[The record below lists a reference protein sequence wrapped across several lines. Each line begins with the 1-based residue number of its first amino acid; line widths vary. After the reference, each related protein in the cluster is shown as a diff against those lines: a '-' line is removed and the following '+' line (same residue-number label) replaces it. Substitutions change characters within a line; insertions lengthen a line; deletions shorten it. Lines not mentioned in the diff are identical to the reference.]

1 MIMTLNHFLKGEVL
15 FIELSGDLLGENNGV
30 KIIELANEYISR
42 NVNKCAVDLSKVRY
56 MNSNGLGILITLLTK
71 FRNKDGELVLIH
83 PSEQISKLLMI
94 TKLNSIFTIVQD
106 HTEAS
111 EKLISEPEKQ

>member
-1 MIMTLNHFLKGEVL
+1 MKLNHYLKEDIL
-15 FIELSGDLLGENNGV
+15 FIELTGDLLGESNGLQV
-30 KIIELANEYISR
+30 LEVANDHIINRKVI
-42 NVNKCAVDLSKVRY
+42 KCAVDLSQVRY

-94 TKLNSIFTIVQD
+94 TKLNSIFIIAEDSDIAIKVLET
-106 HTEAS
+106 AG
-111 EKLISEPEKQ
+111 

>member
-1 MIMTLNHFLKGEVL
+1 MKSNYYLKEDIL
-15 FIELSGDLLGENNGV
+15 FIELSGDLLGESNGLQV
-30 KIIELANEYISR
+30 VDIANEHITNR
-42 NVNKCAVDLSKVRY
+42 KVKKCAVDLSQVRY

-94 TKLNSIFTIVQD
+94 TKLNSIFTIVDDGTAAVKILEEQ
-106 HTEAS
+106 A
-111 EKLISEPEKQ
+111 

>member
-1 MIMTLNHFLKGEVL
+1 MKLNHYLKEDIL
-15 FIELSGDLLGENNGV
+15 FIELTGDLLGESNGLQVVEVANDHITRKV
-30 KIIELANEYISR
+30 K
-42 NVNKCAVDLSKVRY
+42 KCTVDLSQVRY

-94 TKLNSIFTIVQD
+94 TKLSSIFAIAED
-106 HTEAS
+106 SAS
-111 EKLISEPEKQ
+111 AIKMLETVD

>member
-1 MIMTLNHFLKGEVL
+1 MKLNHYLKEEIL
-15 FIELSGDLLGENNGV
+15 FIELSGDLLGESNGLQVVDVANDHIVNRKV
-30 KIIELANEYISR
+30 K
-42 NVNKCAVDLSKVRY
+42 KCAVDLSQVRY

-94 TKLNSIFTIVQD
+94 TKLNSIFTVAAD
-106 HTEAS
+106 GTEAVKMLGAL
-111 EKLISEPEKQ
+111 E

>member
-1 MIMTLNHFLKGEVL
+1 MKLNHYLKEDIL
-15 FIELSGDLLGENNGV
+15 FIELTGDLLGESNGLQV
-30 KIIELANEYISR
+30 LEVANDHIINRKVI
-42 NVNKCAVDLSKVRY
+42 KCAVDLSQVRY

-94 TKLNSIFTIVQD
+94 TKLNSIFTIAEDSDMAIKVLE
-106 HTEAS
+106 TAG
-111 EKLISEPEKQ
+111 